1 MPRHRLVGALSLG
14 FVLAAGLSRLSA
26 VDDGQRVLSIDHYV
40 AVQSTVPAMAGQTAQ
55 IYVRERVQ
63 AGAALRGAASA
74 DRVVLFVHG
83 AGTPAEVAFDVPYQ
97 DYSWMAYFA
106 RAGFDV
112 FGMDTTGYGRSTR
125 PAPMNDPCNLAK
137 DRQAPFVKAAC
148 APSYPHQLTT
158 IASDWDDIGA
168 AVDHI
173 RALRHVDKVALVAW
187 SLGGPRAGGYAGQH
201 PEEISRL
208 VLLAPAY
215 NRGSSA
221 AAPAKMP
228 PDGVP
233 MNTQSREEFY
243 ANWDRQAGCP
253 DQYDR
258 AAGDSVW
265 SELLASDPL
274 GATWGTGVRRAP
286 QTAVWGWNQG
296 AAGKMMIPTLMVAG
310 AHDKQVPPERVRDLY
325 ADLGASNKIFVDL
338 ACSSHN
344 AVWERNHLLLFRASL
359 EFLTGGTVNGAKQG
373 MLKLGYSSAE

>member
-1 MPRHRLVGALSLG
+1 MIVPIEPGQG
-14 FVLAAGLSRLSA
+14 PGGDLSA
-26 VDDGQRVLSIDHYV
+26 DGRPEKGFRIVGPRGHVPPGDEAVGQPRPGADPRPDRPKSRRVDR
-40 AVQSTVPAMAGQTAQ
+40 
-55 IYVRERVQ
+55 
-63 AGAALRGAASA
+63 
-74 DRVVLFVHG
+74 
-83 AGTPAEVAFDVPYQ
+83 
-97 DYSWMAYFA
+97 
-106 RAGFDV
+106 
-112 FGMDTTGYGRSTR
+112 R
-125 PAPMNDPCNLAK
+125 PA
-137 DRQAPFVKAAC
+137 
-148 APSYPHQLTT
+148 
-158 IASDWDDIGA
+158 G
-168 AVDHI
+168 
-173 RALRHVDKVALVAW
+173 RALELHRPRTAVGIPVDPLGIPDGEHEEDDEPDDAGRR
-187 SLGGPRAGGYAGQH
+187 SEEGDGRDSRCLGGPRAGGYAGQH
-201 PEEISRL
+201 PEKISRL

-373 MLKLGYSSAE
+373 TLKLGYSSAE